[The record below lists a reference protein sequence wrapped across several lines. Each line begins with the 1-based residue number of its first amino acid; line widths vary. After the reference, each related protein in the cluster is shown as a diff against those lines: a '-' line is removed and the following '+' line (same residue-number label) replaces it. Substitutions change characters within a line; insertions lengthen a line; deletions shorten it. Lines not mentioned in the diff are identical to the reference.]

1 MKDSVI
7 SRIDWMSL
15 SLYLILVVFGLLN
28 VYSATYDETSQSIL
42 NLNSPIGKQLFFTI
56 LSFIAGG
63 FLLALRVKFFEQ
75 FSFPVYLLSVL
86 SLIGLFV
93 FGKTISGARSW
104 YGLGGFGLQPAE
116 FAKMATAIMLAN
128 FISQLQTNLKQ
139 FRSLLKIAA
148 IIIVP
153 VLLIIAQP
161 DPGSA
166 LVFGAFIFVLFREG
180 LNVYFLLLLLGALVL
195 FIATLLFAIPV
206 VISLIIVILSSIF
219 YLLKRMKY
227 KPTLLPFILSGVMA
241 TGFTLSVD
249 FIFNDIFEQR
259 HRDRF
264 NIILGKEV
272 DTQGVGYNINQS
284 KIAIGS
290 GGFSGKGFL
299 KGTQTKG
306 DFVPE
311 QHTDYIFSTIG
322 EEWGF
327 LGSFFVILCFAML
340 IMRIIW
346 QAEKQT
352 SQFRRVFSYS
362 VGSILFIHFLVNI
375 GMSLGLIPT
384 IGIPLLLISYGGS
397 SLLATSIMFFIYLNM
412 DANRL
417 GDW

>member
-75 FSFPVYLLSVL
+75 FSFPIYLLSVL

-139 FRSLLKIAA
+139 FRSLIKIAA
-148 IIIVP
+148 IIIIP
-153 VLLIIAQP
+153 ALLIIAQP

-166 LVFGAFIFVLFREG
+166 LVFGAFVFVLFREG

-206 VISLIIVILSSIF
+206 VISLIIVVLSGIF

-227 KPTLLPFILSGVMA
+227 KPTLLPFILSGIMA

-327 LGSFFVILCFAML
+327 LGSFFVILCFALL

-417 GDW
+417 RDW

>member
-42 NLNSPIGKQLFFTI
+42 NLNNPIGKQLFFTI

-417 GDW
+417 RDW

>member
-153 VLLIIAQP
+153 ALLIIAQP

-417 GDW
+417 RDW

>member
-417 GDW
+417 RDW

>member
-75 FSFPVYLLSVL
+75 FSFPIYLLSVL

-116 FAKMATAIMLAN
+116 FAKMATALMLAN

-417 GDW
+417 RDW

>member
-1 MKDSVI
+1 
-7 SRIDWMSL
+7 
-15 SLYLILVVFGLLN
+15 
-28 VYSATYDETSQSIL
+28 
-42 NLNSPIGKQLFFTI
+42 
-56 LSFIAGG
+56 
-63 FLLALRVKFFEQ
+63 
-75 FSFPVYLLSVL
+75 
-86 SLIGLFV
+86 
-93 FGKTISGARSW
+93 
-104 YGLGGFGLQPAE
+104 
-116 FAKMATAIMLAN
+116 MATAIMLAN

-206 VISLIIVILSSIF
+206 VISIIIVILSGIF

-241 TGFTLSVD
+241 TSFTLSVD

-290 GGFSGKGFL
+290 GGFFGKGFL
-299 KGTQTKG
+299 KGTQSYLE
-306 DFVPE
+306 FLPE
-311 QHTDYIFSTIG
+311 N
-322 EEWGF
+322 
-327 LGSFFVILCFAML
+327 ILTLYLLYF
-340 IMRIIW
+340 
-346 QAEKQT
+346 QK
-352 SQFRRVFSYS
+352 
-362 VGSILFIHFLVNI
+362 
-375 GMSLGLIPT
+375 SLDL
-384 IGIPLLLISYGGS
+384 
-397 SLLATSIMFFIYLNM
+397 
-412 DANRL
+412 
-417 GDW
+417 

>member
-15 SLYLILVVFGLLN
+15 SLYLILVFFGLLN

-75 FSFPVYLLSVL
+75 FSFPIYLLSVL

-93 FGKTISGARSW
+93 FGKSISGARSW

-139 FRSLLKIAA
+139 FRSLIKIAA

-153 VLLIIAQP
+153 ALLIIAQP

-166 LVFGAFIFVLFREG
+166 LVFVAFVFVLFREG
-180 LNVYFLLLLLGALVL
+180 LSVYFLLLLLGALVL

-206 VISLIIVILSSIF
+206 VISLIIVVLSGIF

-227 KPTLLPFILSGVMA
+227 KPTLLPFILSGIMA

-327 LGSFFVILCFAML
+327 LGSFFVILCFALL
-340 IMRIIW
+340 IIRIIW

-417 GDW
+417 RDW

>member
-75 FSFPVYLLSVL
+75 FSFPIYLLSVL

-93 FGKTISGARSW
+93 FGKSISGARSW

-139 FRSLLKIAA
+139 FRSLIKIAA

-153 VLLIIAQP
+153 ALLIIAQP

-166 LVFGAFIFVLFREG
+166 LVFGAFVFVLFREG
-180 LNVYFLLLLLGALVL
+180 LSVYFLLLLLGALVL

-206 VISLIIVILSSIF
+206 VISLIIVVLSGIF

-227 KPTLLPFILSGVMA
+227 KPTLLPFILSGIMA

-327 LGSFFVILCFAML
+327 LGSFFVILCFALL
-340 IMRIIW
+340 IIRIIW

-417 GDW
+417 RDW

>member
-1 MKDSVI
+1 MKDAVLT
-7 SRIDWMSL
+7 RIDWMSL
-15 SLYLILVVFGLLN
+15 SLYLILVFFGLLN

-42 NLNSPIGKQLFFTI
+42 NISSPIGKQLFFTL
-56 LSFIAGG
+56 LSLLIGG
-63 FLLALRVKFFEQ
+63 FLLALKAKFFEQ
-75 FSFPVYLLSVL
+75 LSLPIYLLSVL
-86 SLIGLFV
+86 SLLGLFV

-104 YGLGGFGLQPAE
+104 YGLGAFGLQPAE
-116 FAKMATAIMLAN
+116 FAKMATAIMLAS
-128 FISQLQTNLKQ
+128 FISRLQTDLKQ
-139 FRSLLKIAA
+139 FRSLLTVAA
-148 IIIVP
+148 IIIIP
-153 VLLIIAQP
+153 ALLIIAQP

-180 LNVYFLLLLLGALVL
+180 LNPYFLLLLLCLLVL
-195 FIATLLFAIPV
+195 FITTLLFAIPV
-206 VISLIIVILSSIF
+206 VISLIIVVVSGLF
-219 YLLKRMKY
+219 YLLKRMRY
-227 KPTLLPFILSGVMA
+227 KPSLLPFILSGIMA
-241 TGFTLSVD
+241 TAFTFSVD
-249 FIFNDIFEQR
+249 YIFNDIFEQR

-290 GGFSGKGFL
+290 GGFTGKGFL

-306 DFVPE
+306 NFVPE

-327 LGSFFVILCFAML
+327 LGSFFVILCYTLL
-340 IMRIIW
+340 IIRIIW

-352 SQFRRVFSYS
+352 SQFRRIFSYS

-375 GMSLGLIPT
+375 GMSLGLVPT
-384 IGIPLLLISYGGS
+384 VGIPLLLISYGGS
-397 SLLATSIMFFIYLNM
+397 SLLATSILFFTYLNM

-417 GDW
+417 KDW

>member
-75 FSFPVYLLSVL
+75 FSFPIYLLSVL

-417 GDW
+417 RDW

>member
-15 SLYLILVVFGLLN
+15 SLYLILVFFGLLN

-75 FSFPVYLLSVL
+75 FSFPIYLLSVL

-93 FGKTISGARSW
+93 FGKSISGARSW

-139 FRSLLKIAA
+139 FRSLIKIAA

-153 VLLIIAQP
+153 ALLIIAQP

-166 LVFGAFIFVLFREG
+166 LVFGAFVFVLFREG
-180 LNVYFLLLLLGALVL
+180 LSVYFLLLLLGALVL

-206 VISLIIVILSSIF
+206 VISLIIVVLSGIF

-227 KPTLLPFILSGVMA
+227 KPTLLPFILSGIMA

-327 LGSFFVILCFAML
+327 LGSFFVILCFALL
-340 IMRIIW
+340 IIRIIW

-417 GDW
+417 RDW

>member
-1 MKDSVI
+1 MKDAVLT
-7 SRIDWMSL
+7 RIDWMSL
-15 SLYLILVVFGLLN
+15 SLYLILVFFGLLN

-42 NLNSPIGKQLFFTI
+42 NISSPIGKQLFFTL
-56 LSFIAGG
+56 LSLLIGG
-63 FLLALRVKFFEQ
+63 FLLALKVKFFEQ
-75 FSFPVYLLSVL
+75 LSLPIYLLSVL
-86 SLIGLFV
+86 SLLGLFV

-104 YGLGGFGLQPAE
+104 YGLGAFGLQPAE
-116 FAKMATAIMLAN
+116 FAKMATAIMLAS
-128 FISQLQTNLKQ
+128 FISRLQTDLKQ
-139 FRSLLKIAA
+139 FRSLLTVAA
-148 IIIVP
+148 IIIIP
-153 VLLIIAQP
+153 ALLIIAQP

-180 LNVYFLLLLLGALVL
+180 LNPYFLLLLLCLLVL
-195 FIATLLFAIPV
+195 FITTLLFAIPV
-206 VISLIIVILSSIF
+206 VISLIIVVVSGLF
-219 YLLKRMKY
+219 YLLKRMRY
-227 KPTLLPFILSGVMA
+227 KPSLLPFILSGIMA
-241 TGFTLSVD
+241 TAFTFSVD
-249 FIFNDIFEQR
+249 YIFNDIFEQR

-290 GGFSGKGFL
+290 GGFTGKGFL

-306 DFVPE
+306 NFVPE

-327 LGSFFVILCFAML
+327 LGSFFVILCYALL
-340 IMRIIW
+340 IIRIIW

-352 SQFRRVFSYS
+352 SQFRRIFSYS

-375 GMSLGLIPT
+375 GMSLGLVPT
-384 IGIPLLLISYGGS
+384 VGIPLLLISYGGS
-397 SLLATSIMFFIYLNM
+397 SLLATSILFFVYLNM

-417 GDW
+417 KDW

>member
-93 FGKTISGARSW
+93 FGKTISGTRSW

-299 KGTQTKG
+299 KGTQTKD

-417 GDW
+417 RDW